1 MIADA
6 TTDLFSGIIGL
17 FLFACVL
24 TIIIYWIIFPILV
37 LRRMKE
43 LREGQREI
51 AKALQWIVNN
61 WRDDSKLPP
70 PPPVA

>member
-6 TTDLFSGIIGL
+6 LTEFAGGLFGV

-37 LRRMKE
+37 LRRLKE
-43 LREGQREI
+43 LHGAQREI
-51 AKALQWIVNN
+51 AKALQWMVNN
-61 WRDDSKLPP
+61 WKDEGSRPP
-70 PPPVA
+70 PPPV